1 MNPVSELVFGFGK
14 RLPML
19 LQTETSECGVACLAM
34 IGAYHGQQ
42 HDLIGLRATLHTSA
56 KGASVK
62 DLVGYAGQLGLAG
75 RALRLELDDLDQLQ
89 TPCIL
94 HWDLNHFVV
103 LKKAG
108 RRGITLHDPA
118 TGVRKIGW
126 QEASRHFTGVALE
139 LSPMADFEPADH
151 RRSVSLGALV
161 GGVTGMKRALTQV
174 LMVSLALE
182 LVAVLAPFFQQ
193 WVLDAVVLH
202 NDTDLLGVLA
212 LGFLMLLVLQLAL
225 STLRTWLV
233 IYFSTQINLQWSSG
247 VLTRLLRL
255 PMDYFI
261 KRHLGDVISRFGA
274 VQAIRQTLTTAA
286 LSAALDGLMAAVA
299 FAMMWA
305 YSPRLASVTLAA
317 LAVYLAVRLLSN
329 RPFQLAT
336 EARIGHA
343 ARQDSH
349 LLESVRAMQSIK
361 LFNHEDQRRHAWI
374 NLLVHTTNRELA
386 AQRLSTLF
394 QGANTLVFGVENIL
408 VIYLGALL
416 IMRNEMSIGM
426 TFAYAAF
433 KLQFSARISALV
445 DLYFQVRLLRIQR
458 ERLADIVLSEAEP
471 RGGNGLPRAGIP
483 DLELRGVR
491 FRYASTEPWLFDG
504 LNLRIEAGE
513 SVAIVGPSGCG
524 KTTLLKLMLGL
535 LTPTEGEVLVMGRP
549 LAAVGLQAWRARL
562 GAVMQDDQLLA
573 GTIADNIAFF
583 SSPPDLE
590 RVGACARMAAVEAD
604 VLAMP
609 MAWQTL
615 IGDMGAA
622 LSGGQKQ
629 RLLLARALYKRP
641 DILFLDEAT
650 SHLDV
655 GCERLVNESVS
666 ALKLTKVVI
675 AHRPDTIR
683 MAGRVITLA
692 ANGAARPGALENMP
706 ETV

>member
-1 MNPVSELVFGFGK
+1 MMR
-14 RLPML
+14 RLPLTM
-19 LQTETSECGVACLAM
+19 QTESSECGVACLAM
-34 IGAYHGQQ
+34 VASYHGQRR
-42 HDLIGLRATLHTSA
+42 DLIGLRTTLQTSA
-56 KGASVK
+56 KGATVK
-62 DLVGYAGQLGLAG
+62 DLVGYAGQLGMAG
-75 RALRLELDDLDQLQ
+75 RALRLELDDIVQLQ

-108 RRGITLHDPA
+108 RRGLTLHDPA
-118 TGVRKIGW
+118 AGVRKVDW
-126 QEASRHFTGVALE
+126 KEASRHFTGVALE
-139 LSPMADFEPADH
+139 LTPMVNFTSSDS

-161 GGVTGMKRALTQV
+161 GAVTGMRRALLQV
-174 LMVSLALE
+174 LMVSFALE
-182 LVAVLAPFFQQ
+182 VVAVLMPFFQQ
-193 WVLDAVVLH
+193 WVLDSVIV
-202 NDTDLLGVLA
+202 NRDTELLGVLA
-212 LGFLMLLVLQLAL
+212 FGFLMLMVLQLAL

-233 IYFSTQINLQWSSG
+233 IYFSTQINLQWASG
-247 VLTRLLRL
+247 VLTRLLHL

-286 LSAALDGLMAAVA
+286 LSAALDGIMVLVA
-299 FAMMWA
+299 LAMMWT
-305 YSPRLASVTLAA
+305 YSPRLASVSLAA
-317 LAVYLAVRLLSN
+317 LAIYLAVRLLSN
-329 RPFQLAT
+329 QPFTQAT
-336 EARIGHA
+336 EARIEHA

-349 LLESVRAMQSIK
+349 LLETVRAMQSIK
-361 LFNHEDQRRHAWI
+361 LFNHEDARRHAWL

-416 IMRNEMSIGM
+416 IMRGEMSIGM

-433 KLQFSARISALV
+433 KLQFSNRISALV
-445 DLYFQVRLLRIQR
+445 DLYFQIRLLRIER
-458 ERLADIVLSEAEP
+458 ERLADIVLSDPEP
-471 RGGNGLPRAGIP
+471 RGGTGMPQAGIP
-483 DLELRGVR
+483 SIELRGLR
-491 FRYASTEPWLFDG
+491 FRYAGNEPWLFDG

-549 LAAVGLQAWRARL
+549 LHEVGVQAWRARL

-573 GTIADNIAFF
+573 GSIADNIAFF
-583 SSPPDLE
+583 STPVDQE
-590 RVGACARMAAVEAD
+590 RVCACARMASVEAD

-609 MAWQTL
+609 MTWQTL

-629 RLLLARALYKRP
+629 RLLLARALYKQP

-655 GCERLVNESVS
+655 ACEQLVNASVS
-666 ALKLTKVVI
+666 ALDLTKVVI

-683 MAGRVITLA
+683 MAGRVITL
-692 ANGAARPGALENMP
+692 GRP
-706 ETV
+706 V

>member
-1 MNPVSELVFGFGK
+1 MIR
-14 RLPML
+14 RLPMTM
-19 LQTETSECGVACLAM
+19 QTESSECGVACLAM
-34 IGAYHGQQ
+34 ISGYHGQR
-42 HDLIGLRATLHTSA
+42 HDLIGLRSSLQTSA
-56 KGASVK
+56 KGATIK
-62 DLVGYAGQLGLAG
+62 DLVGYAGRLGMAG
-75 RALRLELDDLDQLQ
+75 RALRLELDDMVQLQ
-89 TPCIL
+89 TPCVL

-108 RRGITLHDPA
+108 RRGLTLHDPA
-118 TGVRKIGW
+118 TGVRKVDW
-126 QEASRHFTGVALE
+126 NEASRHFTGVALE
-139 LSPMADFEPADH
+139 LAPAVEFKPTDD
-151 RRSVSLGALV
+151 RRSVSLRALA
-161 GGVTGMKRALTQV
+161 GGISGMKRALLQV
-174 LMVSLALE
+174 LMVSFALE
-182 LVAVLAPFFQQ
+182 VVAVVMPFFQQ
-193 WVLDAVVLH
+193 WVLDSVIV
-202 NDTDLLGVLA
+202 NRDTELLSLLA
-212 LGFLMLLVLQLAL
+212 FGFLMLMVLQLAL

-233 IYFSTQINLQWSSG
+233 IYFSTQINLQWASG
-247 VLTRLLRL
+247 VLTRLLHL

-286 LSAALDGLMAAVA
+286 LSAALDGVMVLVA
-299 FAMMWA
+299 LAMMWT
-305 YSPRLASVTLAA
+305 YSPRLACVSLAA
-317 LAVYLAVRLLSN
+317 LAIYLAVRLLSN
-329 RPFQLAT
+329 QPFALAT
-336 EARIGHA
+336 EARIEHA

-349 LLESVRAMQSIK
+349 LLETVRAMQSIK
-361 LFNHEDQRRHAWI
+361 LFNHEEARRHAWV

-386 AQRLSTLF
+386 TQRLTTLF

-416 IMRNEMSIGM
+416 VMRGEMSIGM

-433 KLQFSARISALV
+433 KLQFSNRISALV
-445 DLYFQVRLLRIQR
+445 DLYFQVRLLRIER
-458 ERLADIVLSEAEP
+458 ERLADIVLTDPEP
-471 RGGNGLPRAGIP
+471 QGGSGMPQAGIP
-483 DLELRGVR
+483 SVELRGLR
-491 FRYASTEPWLFDG
+491 FRYASNEPWLFDG

-549 LAAVGLQAWRARL
+549 LHEVGLPAWRARL

-573 GTIADNIAFF
+573 GSIADNIAFF
-583 SSPPDLE
+583 ATPVDQK
-590 RVGACARMAAVEAD
+590 RVSACARMAAVEAD

-609 MAWQTL
+609 MTWQTL

-629 RLLLARALYKRP
+629 RLLLARALYKQP

-666 ALKLTKVVI
+666 ALQLTKVVI

-683 MAGRVITLA
+683 MAGRVITLDKKA
-692 ANGAARPGALENMP
+692 EPDAGVGFF
-706 ETV
+706 